1 MSNTVEAP
9 PYITK
14 AATSKEVRRQILA
27 AIHERIGPASAC
39 PMCGHQEWHLLGGL
53 AVILH
58 QDDYGPVDSFPPS
71 AYLPSAVLACMHCA
85 NTQLFNLHA
94 LGLGHLAADMT
105 EHE

>member
-9 PYITK
+9 AYITK
-14 AATSKEVRRQILA
+14 AATSKEVRRQILD
-27 AIHERIGPASAC
+27 AIHERIGPAAAC
-39 PMCGHQEWHLLGGL
+39 PMCGHQKWHLLGGL

-58 QDDYGPVDSFPPS
+58 QEDYGPVDSFPPS
-71 AYLPSAVLACMHCA
+71 AYLHLRCSLVSTAQHPVVHLP
-85 NTQLFNLHA
+85 A